1 MPRRDRDLLGSL
13 RVERFVK
20 ARIWGCRGS
29 IATPGAG
36 TIRYG
41 GNTSCVEV
49 RGDGGEVIVLDAG
62 TGARPLGIELMRENL
77 PRVDL
82 LLTHLHVDH
91 LEGLGMFGPIWSPE
105 TELHIWGPPS
115 PVASLDER
123 IATYFS
129 PPLFPVHLSE
139 VPSRVSFHD
148 APREPWTIGSV
159 TLTAHPILHPGATV
173 GYRLEC
179 GDRVLAYVTD
189 HEPAL
194 GTDLDAVSTSWI
206 SGYALAHRADLLIHD
221 CQYTAKEYA
230 AHVGWG
236 HPSVPQV
243 ASFARRAEVDR
254 LMMFHHHPE
263 HDDEELDAMR
273 GTMLEA
279 WHVDPDRCIVA
290 TEGAE
295 LEV

>member
-1 MPRRDRDLLGSL
+1 MPRGHRDLLGDA

-20 ARIWGCRGS
+20 IRIWGCRGS

-49 RGDGGEVIVLDAG
+49 LGDGGEVIVLDAG
-62 TGARPLGIELMRENL
+62 TGARPLGNLLMREPV

-173 GYRLEC
+173 GYRLESR
-179 GDRVLAYVTD
+179 DRALAYVTD

-221 CQYTAKEYA
+221 CQYTEQEYA

-236 HPSVPQV
+236 HPSVAHV

-254 LMMFHHHPE
+254 LVMFHHHPE
-263 HDDEELDAMR
+263 HDDDELDAMR
-273 GTMLEA
+273 GAMLEA
-279 WHVDPDRCIVA
+279 WPVEPGRCIMA
-290 TEGAE
+290 TEGVE

>member
-1 MPRRDRDLLGSL
+1 M
-13 RVERFVK
+13 K

-29 IATPGAG
+29 IATPGAS

-62 TGARPLGIELMRENL
+62 TGARPLGNLLMQEGV

-139 VPSRVSFHD
+139 VPARVSFHD

-159 TLTAHPILHPGATV
+159 SLTAHPILHPGATV
-173 GYRLEC
+173 GYRLES
-179 GDRVLAYVTD
+179 GDRALAYVTD

-194 GTDLDAVSTSWI
+194 GTDLEVVSTSWI

-221 CQYTAKEYA
+221 CQYTVEEYA

-236 HPSVPQV
+236 HPSLAHV
-243 ASFARRAEVDR
+243 ASFARRTEVDR
-254 LMMFHHHPE
+254 LVMFHHHPE
-263 HDDEELDAMR
+263 HDDDELDAMR
-273 GTMLEA
+273 GAMLED
-279 WHVDPDRCIVA
+279 WTVDPGRCIVA
-290 TEGAE
+290 AEGAE

>member
-1 MPRRDRDLLGSL
+1 MPRRDRDLLGNL

-29 IATPGAG
+29 IATPGAS

-49 RGDGGEVIVLDAG
+49 RGDDGEVIVLDAG
-62 TGARPLGIELMRENL
+62 TGARPLGNLLMHEGL

-139 VPSRVSFHD
+139 VPARVSFHD

-159 TLTAHPILHPGATV
+159 SLTAHPILHPGATV
-173 GYRLEC
+173 GYRLES
-179 GDRVLAYVTD
+179 GDRALAYVTD

-194 GTDLDAVSTSWI
+194 GTDLEAVSTSWI

-221 CQYTAKEYA
+221 CQYTVEEYA

-236 HPSVPQV
+236 HPSLAHV
-243 ASFARRAEVDR
+243 ASFARRTEVDR
-254 LMMFHHHPE
+254 LVMFHHHPE
-263 HDDEELDAMR
+263 HDDDALDAMR
-273 GTMLEA
+273 GAMLED
-279 WHVDPDRCIVA
+279 WSVDPGRCIVA
-290 TEGAE
+290 AEGAE

>member
-1 MPRRDRDLLGSL
+1 MR
-13 RVERFVK
+13 
-20 ARIWGCRGS
+20 ARIWGSRGS
-29 IATPGAG
+29 IAAPGPE

-62 TGARPLGIELMRENL
+62 TGARPLGDELMRGPL
-77 PRVDL
+77 ARVDL

-91 LEGLGMFGPIWSPE
+91 LEGLGMFAPIWSPD

-123 IATYFS
+123 VATYFS

-139 VPSRVSFHD
+139 VPSRVTFHD

-173 GYRLEC
+173 GYRLEAN
-179 GDRVLAYVTD
+179 GRALAYVTD

-194 GTDLDAVSTSWI
+194 GTDLDAVASAWI
-206 SGYALAHRADLLIHD
+206 SGFALAHRADLLIHD
-221 CQYTAKEYA
+221 CQYTEDEYA
-230 AHVGWG
+230 SHVGWG
-236 HPSVPQV
+236 HPSVAHV
-243 ASFARRAEVDR
+243 AAFARRAEIDR
-254 LMMFHHHPE
+254 LVMFHHHPG
-263 HDDEELDAMR
+263 HRDDELDAMR

-279 WHVDPDRCIVA
+279 WPVEPERCIVA
-290 TEGAE
+290 GEGVE
-295 LEV
+295 IDV

>member
-1 MPRRDRDLLGSL
+1 MPRGHRDLLGDA

-20 ARIWGCRGS
+20 IRIWGCRGS

-62 TGARPLGIELMRENL
+62 TGARPLGNLLMREPV

-173 GYRLEC
+173 GYRLES
-179 GDRVLAYVTD
+179 GGRALAYVTD

-194 GTDLDAVSTSWI
+194 GTDLDAVGSSWI
-206 SGYALAHRADLLIHD
+206 SGYALSHRADLLIHD
-221 CQYTAKEYA
+221 CQYTVQEYA

-236 HPSVPQV
+236 HPSVDHV

-254 LMMFHHHPE
+254 LVMFHHHPE
-263 HDDEELDAMR
+263 HDDDELDEMR
-273 GTMLEA
+273 GSMLEA
-279 WHVDPDRCIVA
+279 WPVAPDRCIVA

>member
-1 MPRRDRDLLGSL
+1 MR
-13 RVERFVK
+13 

-29 IATPGAG
+29 IAAPGPD

-62 TGARPLGIELMRENL
+62 TGARPLGNELLREPV
-77 PRVDL
+77 PRIDL

-91 LEGLGMFGPIWSPE
+91 LEGLGLFGPIWSPD

-115 PVASLDER
+115 PIASLDER

-139 VPSRVSFHD
+139 VPARVSFHD

-159 TLTAHPILHPGATV
+159 AITAHPILHPGATV
-173 GYRLEC
+173 GYRLES
-179 GDRVLAYVTD
+179 GGRSLAYVTD

-194 GTDLDAVSTSWI
+194 GTDLDTVGTSWI
-206 SGYALAHRADLLIHD
+206 SGFALAHGADLLIHD
-221 CQYTAKEYA
+221 CQYTDEEYSS
-230 AHVGWG
+230 HVGWG
-236 HPSVPQV
+236 HPSVAHV
-243 ASFARRAEVDR
+243 AAFARRTQVDR
-254 LMMFHHHPE
+254 LVMFHHHPE
-263 HDDEELDAMR
+263 HDDDQLDAMR
-273 GTMLEA
+273 GVMLGA
-279 WHVDPDRCIVA
+279 WTVDPERCIVA
-290 TEGAE
+290 AEGAE
-295 LEV
+295 IQV